1 MYKAVV
7 HLLDIF
13 LISAMNTFLLRFPIW
28 ISLIASLIIY
38 LGLYS
43 FRVYDK
49 DTMKSYTE
57 SLIRTLLGTIIGF
70 VGVLILYFFLDNF
83 FNRHFFSTNLLFTIF
98 LLPILHKVEYNTYEK
113 YLPVRN
119 YIVIGR
125 RDEIGYIMDEI
136 SEKSMNKM
144 RFVQYI
150 NPNPVT
156 LEKAVS
162 EGKSA
167 KEQAAK
173 IHGIIVADPELEKIV
188 KPQIERYKSE
198 GLEIQ
203 YLPNVVDKYLKRIP
217 VEVVEKFADH
227 YKIVFEEP
235 KNSPTVRILDI
246 IFSIVL
252 IVISSPFLII
262 SMLAILIDDLVHKQ
276 KVEIFFKQERY
287 GQNGRKF
294 EIYKLKTMR
303 TVIDENGHFEDV
315 PTKIGIIL
323 RKFRLNELPQLL
335 NVLKNDISLVG
346 PRPDIGPIKEFSEKN
361 IPFYSYRTKVPQGI
375 TGHAQVFFRYPEEVS
390 KEIYSE
396 RVSYDLYYV
405 KNYSTSLYMTTLL
418 RTIETVVMGRGK

>member
-1 MYKAVV
+1 MRKTVV
-7 HLLDIF
+7 HFLDI
-13 LISAMNTFLLRFPIW
+13 LLVVVMNIFLLRLPIW

-83 FNRHFFSTNLLFTIF
+83 FNKYFFSTNLLFTIF
-98 LLPILHKVEYNTYEK
+98 LFPILHKVEYNTYEK

-125 RDEIGYIMDEI
+125 RDEIGHIMDEI

-150 NPNPVT
+150 NPSPVT
-156 LEKAVS
+156 LEKSVS

-203 YLPNVVDKYLKRIP
+203 YLPNVAEKYLKRVPI
-217 VEVVEKFADH
+217 EVAQKFKEYYDV
-227 YKIVFEEP
+227 VFQ
-235 KNSPTVRILDI
+235 NVQSSPSQRILDGFAATI
-246 IFSIVL
+246 LL
-252 IVISSPFLII
+252 IVSSPFMFII
-262 SMLAILIDDLVHKQ
+262 GLCILIEDGKPIVFKQ
-276 KVEIFFKQERY
+276 KRVGKNDQIFIMNKFRSLRQAEINPNNPNEDIEKRV
-287 GQNGRKF
+287 
-294 EIYKLKTMR
+294 LKTGR
-303 TVIDENGHFEDV
+303 VI
-315 PTKIGIIL
+315 
-323 RKFRLNELPQLL
+323 RKFRIDELPQVF
-335 NVLKNDISLVG
+335 NILKGEMSIVG
-346 PRPDIGPIKEFSEKN
+346 PRPEMVEFHQLMSN
-361 IPFYSYRTKVPQGI
+361 QIPLYNYRLKLNPGI
-375 TGHAQVFFRYPEEVS
+375 TGWAQINYKHTSTLEDYIKKTE
-390 KEIYSE
+390 
-396 RVSYDLYYV
+396 YDLYYI
-405 KNYSTSLYMTTLL
+405 KNRSVFLDFQIMLKTL
-418 RTIETVVMGRGK
+418 ETMIGMRGAR

>member
-7 HLLDIF
+7 HLFDIF
-13 LISAMNTFLLRFPIW
+13 LISAMNIFLLRLPIW

-70 VGVLILYFFLDNF
+70 VGVLIVYFFLDNF
-83 FNRHFFSTNLLFTIF
+83 FNRHFFSTNLLFTIS

-125 RDEIGYIMDEI
+125 QKEISHIMDEI

-150 NPNPVT
+150 NPSPVI

-167 KEQAAK
+167 KEQSAK

-203 YLPNVVDKYLKRIP
+203 YLPNVAEKYLKRVPI
-217 VEVVEKFADH
+217 EVIDKFREYYEVAFNNIAESVTKRVLDIFVSSALLVLYSPILLVVSICILIEDGKPIIFKQTRVGKDGKFFDMVKLRSMRKQQTGEAKFAGQEKDRVL
-227 YKIVFEEP
+227 KIGKIIRP
-235 KNSPTVRILDI
+235 VRIDEVLQVVN
-246 IFSIVL
+246 IFKGEMSL
-252 IVISSPFLII
+252 I
-262 SMLAILIDDLVHKQ
+262 
-276 KVEIFFKQERY
+276 
-287 GQNGRKF
+287 
-294 EIYKLKTMR
+294 
-303 TVIDENGHFEDV
+303 
-315 PTKIGIIL
+315 
-323 RKFRLNELPQLL
+323 
-335 NVLKNDISLVG
+335 G
-346 PRPDIGPIKEFSEKN
+346 PRPEQIAFDRQFEAE
-361 IPFYSYRTKVPQGI
+361 IPYYGYRKKLAPGI
-375 TGHAQVFFRYPEEVS
+375 TGWAQVMYQYAETKEEMMT
-390 KEIYSE
+390 KL
-396 RVSYDLYYV
+396 SYDLYYV
-405 KNYSTSLYMTTLL
+405 KNQNLL
-418 RTIETVVMGRGK
+418 FDLKIILLTIEAVVFRRGAK

>member
-1 MYKAVV
+1 MRKTVV
-7 HLLDIF
+7 HFLDIF
-13 LISAMNTFLLRFPIW
+13 LISAMNILLRLPIW

-70 VGVLILYFFLDNF
+70 VGVLILYFFLDKF
-83 FNRHFFSTNLLFTIF
+83 FNKYFFSANLLFTIF

-125 RDEIGYIMDEI
+125 RDEIGHIMDEI

-150 NPNPVT
+150 NPDPAT

-173 IHGIIVADPELEKIV
+173 IHGIIVADPELEKMV

-198 GLEIQ
+198 GMEIQ
-203 YLPNVVDKYLKRIP
+203 YLPNVAEKYLKRVPI
-217 VEVVEKFADH
+217 EVIDKFREYYEVAFNNITENVT
-227 YKIVFEEP
+227 K
-235 KNSPTVRILDI
+235 RILDI
-246 IFSIVL
+246 FVSSALLVLYSPILLVVSIC
-252 IVISSPFLII
+252 
-262 SMLAILIDDLVHKQ
+262 ILIEDGKP
-276 KVEIFFKQERY
+276 IIFKQTRVGKDGKFFDMVKLRSMRKQQTSEAKFA
-287 GQNGRKF
+287 GQEKDRV
-294 EIYKLKTMR
+294 LKIGKIIR
-303 TVIDENGHFEDV
+303 PVRIDE
-315 PTKIGIIL
+315 
-323 RKFRLNELPQLL
+323 
-335 NVLKNDISLVG
+335 VLQVVNIFKGEMSLIG
-346 PRPDIGPIKEFSEKN
+346 PRPEQIAFDRQFEAE
-361 IPFYSYRTKVPQGI
+361 IPYYGYRKKLAPGI
-375 TGHAQVFFRYPEEVS
+375 TGWAQVMYQYAETKEEMMT
-390 KEIYSE
+390 KL
-396 RVSYDLYYV
+396 SYDLYYV
-405 KNYSTSLYMTTLL
+405 KNQNLL
-418 RTIETVVMGRGK
+418 FDLKIILLTIEAVVFRRGAK

>member
-1 MYKAVV
+1 MYKAAV
-7 HLLDIF
+7 HLFDIF
-13 LISAMNTFLLRFPIW
+13 LISVMNIFLLGFPMW
-28 ISLIASLIIY
+28 ISIVASLIIY

-43 FRVYDK
+43 FRAYDK

-83 FNRHFFSTNLLFTIF
+83 FNKYFFTANLLFTIF
-98 LLPILHKVEYNTYEK
+98 LLPILHKLEYNTYEK

-150 NPNPVT
+150 NPSPVT

-167 KEQAAK
+167 NGQAAK

-203 YLPNVVDKYLKRIP
+203 YLPNVAEKYLKRVPI
-217 VEVVEKFADH
+217 EVAQKFKEYYDV
-227 YKIVFEEP
+227 VFQ
-235 KNSPTVRILDI
+235 NVQSSPSERILDGI
-246 IFSIVL
+246 AATILL
-252 IVISSPFLII
+252 IVSSPFMFII
-262 SMLAILIDDLVHKQ
+262 GLCILIEDGKPIVFKQ
-276 KVEIFFKQERY
+276 KRVGKNGQIFIMNKFRSLRQAEINPNNPNEDIEKRV
-287 GQNGRKF
+287 
-294 EIYKLKTMR
+294 LKTGR
-303 TVIDENGHFEDV
+303 VI
-315 PTKIGIIL
+315 
-323 RKFRLNELPQLL
+323 RKFRIDELPQVF
-335 NVLKNDISLVG
+335 NILKGEMSIVG
-346 PRPDIGPIKEFSEKN
+346 PRPEMVEFHQLMSN
-361 IPFYSYRTKVPQGI
+361 QIPLYNYRLKLNPGI
-375 TGHAQVFFRYPEEVS
+375 TGWAQINYKHTSTLEDYIKKTE
-390 KEIYSE
+390 
-396 RVSYDLYYV
+396 YDLYYI
-405 KNYSTSLYMTTLL
+405 KNRSVFLDFQIMLKTL
-418 RTIETVVMGRGK
+418 ETMIGMRGAR

>member
-13 LISAMNTFLLRFPIW
+13 LISAMNVFLLRLPIW
-28 ISLIASLIIY
+28 ISVIASLIIY

-70 VGVLILYFFLDNF
+70 VGVLIFYFFLDNF

-125 RDEIGYIMDEI
+125 RDEIGHIMDEI

-150 NPNPVT
+150 NPSPVT

-173 IHGIIVADPELEKIV
+173 IHGIIVADPKLEKEV
-188 KPQIERYKSE
+188 KSQMERYKSE

-203 YLPNVVDKYLKRIP
+203 YLPTVAEKYLKRIP
-217 VEVVEKFADH
+217 IEIAQKFKEYYEVAFNNVTESTTK
-227 YKIVFEEP
+227 
-235 KNSPTVRILDI
+235 RILDI
-246 IFSIVL
+246 FVSTALLILYSPILLVVSICIFIEDGR
-252 IVISSPFLII
+252 PII
-262 SMLAILIDDLVHKQ
+262 
-276 KVEIFFKQERY
+276 FKQTRIGKDGKFFDMIKLRSMRKQQTDEAKFA
-287 GQNGRKF
+287 GQEEGRV
-294 EIYKLKTMR
+294 LKIGKVIR
-303 TVIDENGHFEDV
+303 PVRIDE
-315 PTKIGIIL
+315 
-323 RKFRLNELPQLL
+323 
-335 NVLKNDISLVG
+335 VLQVINIFKGEMSLIG
-346 PRPDIGPIKEFSEKN
+346 PRPEQIAFDRQFEAE
-361 IPFYSYRTKVPQGI
+361 IPYYGYRKKLAPGI
-375 TGHAQVFFRYPEEVS
+375 TGWAQVMYKYAETKEEMMT
-390 KEIYSE
+390 KL
-396 RVSYDLYYV
+396 SYDLYYV
-405 KNYSTSLYMTTLL
+405 KNQNLFLDLKIILL
-418 RTIETVVMGRGK
+418 TIEAVVFRRGAK

>member
-125 RDEIGYIMDEI
+125 RDEIGHIMDEI

-150 NPNPVT
+150 NPSPVT

-173 IHGIIVADPELEKIV
+173 IHGIVVADPELEKIV

-203 YLPNVVDKYLKRIP
+203 YLPNVAEKYLKRVPI
-217 VEVVEKFADH
+217 EVAQKFKEYYDV
-227 YKIVFEEP
+227 VFQ
-235 KNSPTVRILDI
+235 NVQSSPSQRILDGI
-246 IFSIVL
+246 AATVLL
-252 IVISSPFLII
+252 IVSSPFMFII
-262 SMLAILIDDLVHKQ
+262 GLCILIEDGKPIVFKQ
-276 KVEIFFKQERY
+276 KRVGKNGQVFIMNKFRSLRQAEINPNNPNEDIEKRV
-287 GQNGRKF
+287 
-294 EIYKLKTMR
+294 LKTGR
-303 TVIDENGHFEDV
+303 VI
-315 PTKIGIIL
+315 
-323 RKFRLNELPQLL
+323 RKFRIDELPQVF
-335 NVLKNDISLVG
+335 NILKGEMSVVG
-346 PRPDIGPIKEFSEKN
+346 PRPEMVEFHQLMSN
-361 IPFYSYRTKVPQGI
+361 QIPLYNYRLKLNPGI
-375 TGHAQVFFRYPEEVS
+375 TGWAQINYKHTSTLEDYIKKTE
-390 KEIYSE
+390 
-396 RVSYDLYYV
+396 YDLYYI
-405 KNYSTSLYMTTLL
+405 KNRSVFLDFQIMLKTL
-418 RTIETVVMGRGK
+418 ETMIGMRGAR

>member
-7 HLLDIF
+7 HLFDIF
-13 LISAMNTFLLRFPIW
+13 LISAMNVFLLRLPIW

-70 VGVLILYFFLDNF
+70 VGVLIVYFFLDEF
-83 FNRHFFSTNLLFTIF
+83 FNRHFFSTNLLFTIS

-125 RDEIGYIMDEI
+125 KDEISHIMDEI

-150 NPNPVT
+150 NPSPVI

-173 IHGIIVADPELEKIV
+173 IHGIIVADPELEKMV

-203 YLPNVVDKYLKRIP
+203 YLPNVAEKYLKRVPI
-217 VEVVEKFADH
+217 EVIDKFREYYEVAFNNITESVTKRVLDIFVSSALLVLYSPILLVVSICILIEDGKPIIFKQTRVGKDGKFFDMVKLRSMRKQQTGEAKFAGQEKDRVL
-227 YKIVFEEP
+227 KIGKIIRP
-235 KNSPTVRILDI
+235 VRIDEVLQVVN
-246 IFSIVL
+246 IFKGEMSL
-252 IVISSPFLII
+252 I
-262 SMLAILIDDLVHKQ
+262 
-276 KVEIFFKQERY
+276 
-287 GQNGRKF
+287 
-294 EIYKLKTMR
+294 
-303 TVIDENGHFEDV
+303 
-315 PTKIGIIL
+315 
-323 RKFRLNELPQLL
+323 
-335 NVLKNDISLVG
+335 G
-346 PRPDIGPIKEFSEKN
+346 PRPEQIAFDRQFEAE
-361 IPFYSYRTKVPQGI
+361 IPYYGYRKKLAPGI
-375 TGHAQVFFRYPEEVS
+375 TGWAQVMYQYAETKEEMMT
-390 KEIYSE
+390 KL
-396 RVSYDLYYV
+396 SYDLYYV
-405 KNYSTSLYMTTLL
+405 KNQNLL
-418 RTIETVVMGRGK
+418 FDLKIILLTVEAVVFRRGAK